1 VLDRLVIAPVV
12 PLNGKEDDDKD
23 DDTDKDLL
31 WEMVELLNDLKL

>member
-12 PLNGKEDDDKD
+12 PLNGKGDDKD